1 MKILNLLSETKVEN
15 KSLNIDSISEINKW
29 KTENKIYS
37 KDYSLILNIRGNG
50 M

>member
-37 KDYSLILNIRGNG
+37 KIIV
-50 M
+50 